1 MFARRHPFAGATA
14 LALVATTAAAAATHE
29 GASPQLRA
37 YSAAADTYVTAA
49 QPTANYGRSL
59 TLRAEAEP
67 QATTFLRFELGKPL
81 ADDATAILLLHA
93 QTGRRASYQV
103 RRVSPSPW
111 RERRLTFAN
120 APKLSLRYSAGKQMR
135 QGAWNAV
142 DVTSFVG
149 GSVSVSLA
157 ITSRS
162 SKGIVFHSRES
173 KLGPRLVVRTGEG
186 VVDIKQLLPL
196 P

>member
-1 MFARRHPFAGATA
+1 
-14 LALVATTAAAAATHE
+14 
-29 GASPQLRA
+29 
-37 YSAAADTYVTAA
+37 
-49 QPTANYGRSL
+49 
-59 TLRAEAEP
+59 
-67 QATTFLRFELGKPL
+67 
-81 ADDATAILLLHA
+81 
-93 QTGRRASYQV
+93 
-103 RRVSPSPW
+103 
-111 RERRLTFAN
+111 
-120 APKLSLRYSAGKQMR
+120 MR